1 MDNTR
6 NNMIINFPF
15 LRGSVL
21 LLLPIFLVNF
31 SSSCFAQ
38 SSFKRSEKF
47 KSFLIIGQDAARAE
61 IVNNDIFEI
70 QSDFTVEAQ
79 VRFNK
84 PLNPTGGAIFINS
97 VGSSGSSDWGW
108 GFVAID
114 HRFGFHVCSSQP
126 AQIMAN
132 QTDTVS
138 ICRWYHLAGVKQGD
152 SIYFYLDGQLKAKN
166 RFNFPLVRTSPGP
179 AQFGYH
185 RPPFQNWFDGNMDEF
200 RFWNVAKTAIQI
212 QSGMNDTLLGTENN
226 LQAYYKFNEVGQG
239 SGILIRNSCLAT
251 GPSNNGNTTGGFS
264 NNPRFRDSEVLPFPG
279 KPLVPGLYSACEPG
293 STFSLVAQ
301 APGPGNFNFNWYQT
315 TGIDTLFQAG
325 PSSVYTTPFLS
336 QTDTFFVSVTDRS
349 SRCESPKT
357 LIPITIHPKPSVTL
371 TSSISAFCNLA
382 DPEFLATVSPTG
394 LPGVYNWFRGFTPQ
408 PVTQVFGNVYSLP
421 GLTKSD
427 TIWVRFSSNA
437 GCQSDLAKV
446 VVRKKR
452 DTNPGTV
459 LYDDS
464 ICTGDRVSFF
474 NASSTQA
481 SLFSDSL
488 FTQQIDQGP
497 FSDSLS
503 TNELTASRR
512 FWIRIAS
519 SDSLCEWWGGPF
531 PVFVD
536 AYPQTRWPE
545 NLDSVLC
552 VDTSL
557 GKKYRVL
564 GAPGSRYFWELSP
577 GGNFMGSNQL
587 DSIQVNWLGL
597 TSSPEIRVRET
608 SVAGCLGPLLSR
620 RIWLDASKPVFH
632 SVSTLPE
639 NDQVIR
645 CRFRLQDQSLNLP
658 LPTWRLYRDNEL
670 LTALNPSDTFFLDA
684 NVSTSNRPY
693 VYYLQSTNACNEVLT
708 TPRFNSIWLSGK
720 LDSVLLEGKLN
731 WNGYESHQN
740 DSIQTTIRLFSGGSS
755 MPSDSVSIA
764 SLPQAL
770 STQNSRVFSS
780 VNETTCYRVVHSQRN
795 QKDLSYS
802 NILCLSPPRPL
813 VFPNL
818 VTPNEDEANDFFQ
831 IKNLE
836 AYPPAELTIFN
847 RWGKQVFQSAAYKND
862 WSGESGMYFFRF
874 QLGSIEKSGWITV
887 VK

>member
-1 MDNTR
+1 MRGQSGEYVRFPDSPFWKPEPNFTLECWIRLNNNNPAVFQHISGNCWNTA
-6 NNMIINFPF
+6 
-15 LRGSVL
+15 GSGL
-21 LLLPIFLVNF
+21 DENWGFGFALVNNRLGLHVIIKGAVINQYET
-31 SSSCFAQ
+31 SNPDDTL
-38 SSFKRSEKF
+38 SECK
-47 KSFLIIGQDAARAE
+47 
-61 IVNNDIFEI
+61 
-70 QSDFTVEAQ
+70 
-79 VRFNK
+79 
-84 PLNPTGGAIFINS
+84 
-97 VGSSGSSDWGW
+97 
-108 GFVAID
+108 
-114 HRFGFHVCSSQP
+114 
-126 AQIMAN
+126 
-132 QTDTVS
+132 
-138 ICRWYHLAGVKQGD
+138 WYHIAGVKEGNQARLYVNGELRA
-152 SIYFYLDGQLKAKN
+152 SRTLPPGLI
-166 RFNFPLVRTSPGP
+166 RTFNG
-179 AQFGYH
+179 GYATLGTNYSSG
-185 RPPFQNWFDGNMDEF
+185 FNNWFDGNVDEY
-200 RFWNVAKTAIQI
+200 RLWGVARTQAQI
-212 QSGMNDTLLGTENN
+212 QSTMNDTLLGSEPGLN
-226 LQAYYKFNEVGQG
+226 LYYKFNEQGQG
-239 SGILIRNSCLAT
+239 GSVLVRNSCLASGSSVDGALQSPGT
-251 GPSNNGNTTGGFS
+251 NFPQLRNV
-264 NNPRFRDSEVLPFPG
+264 EVLPTP
-279 KPLVPGLYSACEPG
+279 PAPTVNGLFQACEPG
-293 STFSLVAQ
+293 GIFSISTQ
-301 APGPGNFNFNWYQT
+301 P
-315 TGIDTLFQAG
+315 
-325 PSSVYTTPFLS
+325 PSSGGPYRFTWYATNGANLDTIQGNSSNQFSTPFLS

-349 SRCESPKT
+349 SKCESPKT

-382 DPEFLATVSPTG
+382 DPEFLATVSPAG
-394 LPGVYNWFRGFTPQ
+394 LSGVYNWFRGFTPQ

-421 GLTKSD
+421 GLNKSD
-427 TIWVRFSSNA
+427 TIWVRFASNA

-536 AYPQTRWPE
+536 AYPQTRWPVD
-545 NLDSVLC
+545 LDSILC
-552 VDTSL
+552 SDTSR
-557 GKKYRVL
+557 GIKYRVL
-564 GAPGSRYFWELSP
+564 GAPGSQYFWELSP

-608 SVAGCLGPLLSR
+608 SVAGCQGPLLSR

-658 LPTWRLYRDNEL
+658 LPTWSLYRDNEL

-720 LDSVLLEGKLN
+720 LDSVLLVGRLN

-740 DSIQTTIRLFSGGSS
+740 DSIQTMIRLFSDGSS

-764 SLPQAL
+764 SPPQAL

-802 NILCLSPPRPL
+802 NILCLNPPRPL

-862 WSGESGMYFFRF
+862 WSGESGIYFFRF